1 MPTIRFPS
9 QRPAR
14 AASGRPAPAAVGAAA
29 LAVLLLAGGCA
40 APAARDDAPFELSED
55 YTDGIVSYT
64 VQPGDRLGDI
74 ALEFTGDM
82 SRWEEIAARNGID
95 DPRSLRVG
103 TVLRIPAELIPGYAD
118 ELAARTGGTAG
129 TGTAAADPEPER
141 VELPD
146 TRPPAASGLA
156 VRGAPPVELSPVD
169 VNRRFELSP
178 LDGQGAD
185 DAGDTE
191 ETGRA
196 ESAPVGTSDAN
207 VDTSDARPTSGA
219 RASTP
224 RHVKV
229 LGTYFPKGVYA
240 QPASYSRLMMRVAP
254 GTLFELDGEV
264 GDWYGV
270 VTPEGLG
277 YLRDSDGRVVEE
289 EDGRT
294 ASIDAGRG

>member
-1 MPTIRFPS
+1 MSTIRCPS
-9 QRPAR
+9 QRPP
-14 AASGRPAPAAVGAAA
+14 RPATGRTAATAVAAAA
-29 LAVLLLAGGCA
+29 LTALLLAGGCA
-40 APAARDDAPFELSED
+40 APVTRDVDDAPFELSED
-55 YTDGIVSYT
+55 YADGIVSYT

-82 SRWEEIAARNGID
+82 SLWEEIAARNGID

-103 TVLRIPAELIPGYAD
+103 TVLRIPGELIPGYAD
-118 ELAARTGGTAG
+118 ELAARAGGAAAG
-129 TGTAAADPEPER
+129 TVPADEPER

-178 LDGQGAD
+178 LDAE
-185 DAGDTE
+185 DAGTANE
-191 ETGRA
+191 SETAG
-196 ESAPVGTSDAN
+196 DA
-207 VDTSDARPTSGA
+207 SDARAGDGRTDA

-224 RHVKV
+224 RRVKV

-277 YLRDSDGRVVEE
+277 YLRDSDGRVVDEE
-289 EDGRT
+289 EERT
-294 ASIDAGRG
+294 ASIGAGRG